1 MKIPQSE
8 THNSMRYFFEI
19 SYNGTAY
26 NGWQSQNNA
35 KGIQSVVEDC
45 LGKIFGAETK
55 ATASGRTD
63 AGVHCEQQF
72 FHADVDA
79 GIDTE
84 HSQFRLNAILPPD
97 IVIHSIRKV
106 RDDAHARYDA
116 MERTYQ
122 YRMVLKKNAFARGLA
137 WYFFKDLDIP
147 TMNAAAALLA
157 GAHDFTSFSK
167 VNTDVKNFVCDI
179 KTAQWQ
185 REKDRLEF
193 TITSNRFLRGMVRAV
208 VGTLLDVGQGRTTL
222 EEFAGIISSKD
233 RREAGQNVPPYGLYL
248 VSVRY
253 PANVFEVKA

>member
-1 MKIPQSE
+1 
-8 THNSMRYFFEI
+8 MRYFFEI

-45 LGKIFGAETK
+45 LGKICGADIK

-72 FHADVDA
+72 FHADLTTELDA
-79 GIDTE
+79 E
-84 HSQFRLNAILPPD
+84 YSQFRLNAILPPD

-116 MERTYQ
+116 MERTYH
-122 YRMVLKKNAFARGLA
+122 YRMVLRKNAFARGLA
-137 WYFFKDLDIP
+137 WYFFKELDIP
-147 TMNAAAALLA
+147 TMNAAASLLA

-179 KTAQWQ
+179 KTAKWQ
-185 REKDRLEF
+185 RDKDRLEF
-193 TITSNRFLRGMVRAV
+193 TITSNRFLRGMVRAI

-222 EEFAGIISSKD
+222 DEFSKIISSKD

-253 PANVFEVKA
+253 PASVFEV